1 MLSKL
6 SDAKQK
12 ITPNAYR
19 VIGNTS
25 WLVADKLLRM
35 VAGLV
40 VGVWVARYLGPEQ
53 FGLFNYA
60 LSFVT
65 LFSPIA
71 SLGLDSILVREL
83 VQHPT
88 KSNELLGS
96 AFVLKLVGSCLSL
109 GVVLG
114 SIVLFRSDPQSWQ
127 LVGILAGGAIFQA
140 FDPIDFWFQSQVR
153 SKPVV
158 LAKNIAFMVTTVLK
172 VLLIQMKAGLL
183 LFAWVSAS
191 EVGLTALG
199 LIVIYHL
206 NRRTLLN
213 WRPNLD
219 VGRQLLKTSYPM
231 LFSAIAVVLYM
242 KIDQI
247 MLGQILGDQAVG
259 IYAAA
264 TRISEVWYFIPVV
277 IASSITP
284 MILKARQESHG
295 LYHQKLQTAFNG
307 TVLAAYAIS
316 IAMSFFAAPLILHL
330 YGSAYAESIPIL
342 IVHIWASIFIFL
354 GVIRGIWMIAE
365 DLTGVYF
372 QMTLLGTLVNVG
384 LNMILI
390 PRYGGLGAAI
400 ATVVAYAMASY
411 LGCIFYPRLDVVYQM
426 MNRAIIQRWL
436 FDRRV

>member
-1 MLSKL
+1 
-6 SDAKQK
+6 
-12 ITPNAYR
+12 
-19 VIGNTS
+19 
-25 WLVADKLLRM
+25 
-35 VAGLV
+35 
-40 VGVWVARYLGPEQ
+40 
-53 FGLFNYA
+53 
-60 LSFVT
+60 
-65 LFSPIA
+65 
-71 SLGLDSILVREL
+71 
-83 VQHPT
+83 
-88 KSNELLGS
+88 
-96 AFVLKLVGSCLSL
+96 
-109 GVVLG
+109 
-114 SIVLFRSDPQSWQ
+114 
-127 LVGILAGGAIFQA
+127 
-140 FDPIDFWFQSQVR
+140 
-153 SKPVV
+153 
-158 LAKNIAFMVTTVLK
+158 
-172 VLLIQMKAGLL
+172 MKAGLL